1 MRLVQDVTTDLSLAN
16 SSLKSPLTRLKVY
29 PRLRLHISFADL
41 AASLYSFLYFPNRE
55 QLIRDIQL
63 DWQGNREGL
72 EPQYNNVK
80 KLLPKPGFK
89 SGWDKPIDDCSEVLV
104 TLSVRTALD
113 LLLQS
118 LKLPA
123 GSEVLMSAVNI
134 RDMVEVVKRHGLV
147 PIPVDISLDT
157 LAPDL
162 KLLESLISEKSK
174 VLIVAHLFGSIIN
187 LKPYTKLCK
196 KYQIF
201 LVEDCA
207 QAFAGDKYHG
217 SKDADVSLFSFGPIK
232 SCTALGGAIA
242 VIRERSLAQQMRDI
256 DRQYPCKS
264 ESWFF
269 KRILKYFCL
278 KLFSI
283 PWLYYHLL
291 VFLKYLGKNLDSVI
305 NSMTRGFSQGDIL
318 AKIRY
323 RPPTQMLVLLRRR
336 LRNCNPQWFER
347 RSKNARKFLSLLK
360 PEITCPGSKTEYN
373 SFWVVPILVSNPPS
387 VMAKLREYGFDATQG
402 NTSLTFIDNASSG
415 DKPTKGSVNAQ
426 RLIQYV
432 LYLPVSES
440 LPENDLVCLAQL
452 INEFHEA
459 CPMTAKMPDD

>member
-1 MRLVQDVTTDLSLAN
+1 LA
-16 SSLKSPLTRLKVY
+16 SSLKSPVTRLKVY
-29 PRLRLHISFADL
+29 PRLRLHISFAEL
-41 AASLYSFLYFPNRE
+41 LASLSSFLYFPNRE
-55 QLIRDIQL
+55 QIIRDIQL
-63 DWQGNREGL
+63 DWQGNREVL
-72 EPQYNNVK
+72 DTQYNHVK
-80 KLLPKPGFK
+80 ILPKPEFK
-89 SGWDKPIDDCSEVLV
+89 SEWDEQIDECSEVLV

-118 LKLPA
+118 LNLPA

-134 RDMVEVVKRHGLV
+134 RDMVDVVKRHELV

-162 KLLESLISEKSK
+162 NLLESLISEKSK
-174 VLIVAHLFGSIIN
+174 VLIVAHLFGSIID
-187 LKPYTKLCK
+187 LEPYRELCK
-196 KYQIF
+196 KHDIF

-217 SKDADVSLFSFGPIK
+217 DKGADVSLFSFGPIK

-242 VIRERSLAQQMRDI
+242 VIRERSLAQQMREI
-256 DRQYPCKS
+256 EQQYPCKS
-264 ESWFF
+264 EPWFF
-269 KRILKYFCL
+269 QRILKYFFL

-283 PWLYYHLL
+283 PWLYYLVL
-291 VFLKYLGKNLDSVI
+291 VFLKYLGKNLDSAI

-323 RPPTQMLVLLRRR
+323 RPPTRMLVLLRRR
-336 LRNCNPQWFER
+336 LRTCDTQWFER

-360 PEITCPGSKTEYN
+360 PEIPCPGSKAEYN

-387 VMAKLREYGFDATQG
+387 VMAKLRESGFDATQG
-402 NTSLTFIDNASSG
+402 NTSLTFIDIDIDNASSG
-415 DKPTKGSVNAQ
+415 DKPATEGSVNAQ

-452 INEFHEA
+452 INQFHEE
-459 CPMTAKMPDD
+459 CPMTAKM

>member
-1 MRLVQDVTTDLSLAN
+1 MRLVKDVTTNLSLA
-16 SSLKSPLTRLKVY
+16 SSLKSPVTRLKVY

-41 AASLYSFLYFPNRE
+41 IASLFSFLYFPNRE
-55 QLIRDIQL
+55 QIIREIQL
-63 DWQGNREGL
+63 DWLGRELL
-72 EPQYNNVK
+72 ETQYDRVK
-80 KLLPKPGFK
+80 ILHKPGFK
-89 SGWDKPIDDCSEVLV
+89 RRWDEEIDECSKVLV

-118 LKLPA
+118 LNLPA

-134 RDMVEVVKRHGLV
+134 RDMVDVVKRHGLV

-157 LAPDL
+157 LAPDI

-187 LKPYTKLCK
+187 LEPYAELCK
-196 KYQIF
+196 KHQIF

-217 SKDADVSLFSFGPIK
+217 SKDADISLFSFGPIK

-242 VIRERSLAQQMRDI
+242 IIQERSLAQQMREI
-256 DRQYPCKS
+256 EQQYPSKS
-264 ESWFF
+264 EPWFF

-283 PWLYYHLL
+283 PWIYYPLL
-291 VFLKYLGKNLDSVI
+291 VFLKYLGKNLDSAI

-323 RPPTQMLVLLRRR
+323 RPPTRMLVLLRRR
-336 LRNCNPQWFER
+336 LRTCNTQWFER

-360 PEITCPGSKTEYN
+360 PEIPCPGSQTEYN
-373 SFWVVPILVSNPPS
+373 SFWVVPILVSNPPAM
-387 VMAKLREYGFDATQG
+387 MAKLRESGFDATQG
-402 NTSLTFIDNASSG
+402 NTSLTFIDIDIDNASSG
-415 DKPTKGSVNAQ
+415 DKPATEAAENAQ

-440 LPENDLVCLAQL
+440 LPENDLLCLAQL
-452 INEFHEA
+452 INSMKCA
-459 CPMTAKMPDD
+459 P